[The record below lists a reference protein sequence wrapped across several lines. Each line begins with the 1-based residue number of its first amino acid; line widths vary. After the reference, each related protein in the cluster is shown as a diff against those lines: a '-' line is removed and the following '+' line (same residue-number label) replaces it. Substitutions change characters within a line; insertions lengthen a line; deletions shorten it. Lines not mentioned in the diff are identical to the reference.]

1 MTSKKSNR
9 STVTSHTA
17 LHMEWDRISCP
28 ICMEQPHNAVLLI
41 CSSYKNGCR
50 CYICNTSHRHSN
62 CLDRFRKMNGDSKVR
77 ASHSTH
83 SVLSNSNIRT
93 VQPRA
98 HYNIISRR
106 SRSPRLR
113 RHVDNVASHHS
124 NVNNGQHSDGISRS
138 EPAIASYQEAE
149 NPALSIG
156 EGSLVRGGC
165 HDAMQTS
172 ADVKC
177 PLCRGSVSGWIPAG
191 DVRQYL
197 DRKLRTC
204 SHDSCRFVGT
214 YEQLREHARTAH
226 LLTKPAHVDLSRK
239 RTWDRIEREQEVGD
253 VISAIRSQIPGAII
267 VGDYVIET
275 RDDMSPDID
284 SSDESSEEWWSDRD
298 DDESPGNRLDSP
310 NVWPNDTLGS
320 PSIWPHERLPRLLSQ
335 NNRVSPR
342 LSFSNRRSF
351 HSDWQGIRQPRTQ
364 SLLRRGFSNRHSGH
378 RSNYRGY
385 RRTILDRSYSGTRDP
400 GRSIDPSLPSR
411 RQRLRYTHRS
421 HY

>member
-1 MTSKKSNR
+1 
-9 STVTSHTA
+9 
-17 LHMEWDRISCP
+17 
-28 ICMEQPHNAVLLI
+28 
-41 CSSYKNGCR
+41 
-50 CYICNTSHRHSN
+50 
-62 CLDRFRKMNGDSKVR
+62 MNGDSKVL
-77 ASHSTH
+77 ASHSTY

-106 SRSPRLR
+106 SRSPRPG
-113 RHVDNVASHHS
+113 RHVDNEASHRS
-124 NVNNGQHSDGISRS
+124 NANNGQNADGISRS
-138 EPAIASYQEAE
+138 EPEIVNYQEYE

-156 EGSLVRGGC
+156 EGSVVIGGC
-165 HDAMQTS
+165 HDAMQSS
-172 ADVKC
+172 AEVKC

-191 DVRQYL
+191 EVRQYL

-204 SHDSCRFVGT
+204 SHDSCKFVGT
-214 YEQLREHARTAH
+214 YEQLREHARNAH
-226 LLTKPAHVDLSRK
+226 FLTKPAHVDLSRK

-284 SSDESSEEWWSDRD
+284 SGDESSEEWWSDRGD
-298 DDESPGNRLDSP
+298 AESPGNRLDSP
-310 NVWPNDTLGS
+310 SVWANDTLGS
-320 PSIWPHERLPRLLSQ
+320 PSIWPDERRNLPRLLPQ

-342 LSFSNRRSF
+342 LSFSNRRSL

-364 SLLRRGFSNRHSGH
+364 SLLRPGFSNRHSGH

-385 RRTILDRSYSGTRDP
+385 RRTFLDRSYTRDP
-400 GRSIDPSLPSR
+400 GRSIDPSLVPSR

>member
-1 MTSKKSNR
+1 M
-9 STVTSHTA
+9 V
-17 LHMEWDRISCP
+17 I
-28 ICMEQPHNAVLLI
+28 V
-41 CSSYKNGCR
+41 
-50 CYICNTSHRHSN
+50 
-62 CLDRFRKMNGDSKVR
+62 
-77 ASHSTH
+77 
-83 SVLSNSNIRT
+83 
-93 VQPRA
+93 
-98 HYNIISRR
+98 RR

-113 RHVDNVASHHS
+113 RHVDNEASHRS
-124 NVNNGQHSDGISRS
+124 NVNNGQHPDGISRS
-138 EPAIASYQEAE
+138 ELEIASYQE
-149 NPALSIG
+149 
-156 EGSLVRGGC
+156 
-165 HDAMQTS
+165 
-172 ADVKC
+172 
-177 PLCRGSVSGWIPAG
+177 GSVSGWIPAG

-214 YEQLREHARTAH
+214 YEQLRGHARSAH
-226 LLTKPAHVDLSRK
+226 LLTKPSHVDLSRK

-284 SSDESSEEWWSDRD
+284 SDDESSEEWWSDRG

-320 PSIWPHERLPRLLSQ
+320 PSIWPHERLPRLLSR

-342 LSFSNRRSF
+342 LSFSNRRSL

-385 RRTILDRSYSGTRDP
+385 RRTLLDRSYSGTRDP
-400 GRSIDPSLPSR
+400 DPGRSIDPPLLPSR